1 MKYNVGLE
9 NVKNGLEAV
18 LVYENEK
25 VENAVFNKMNELGLF
40 SGKEGEVVIYR
51 DLEDKEKV
59 ALVGLGKKENISIE
73 KVRRIFYKLAKEMQ
87 AKKEEEIKVYIP
99 KLNDLCTR
107 RTYAAALEGMTHA
120 EYVFDRYKS
129 EKVNNKEITVNFFI
143 DPEKQERVSAYI
155 AKMANTMEGVFFTR
169 DLVNMP
175 SQDLYPETLAKFAK
189 EKLETVGVKVT
200 VLEEEEIEKIGMKAF
215 LSVARGSENRP
226 RFIVMEYLND
236 SDSSEKLALVGK
248 GVTYDTGGY
257 SIKPSE
263 GMKTMFCDMGG
274 AGTVIGTMYAL
285 AKNNIKTNVYG
296 VVAACENSISGNA
309 YKPGDVIG
317 SLAGKSIEV
326 DNTDAEGRLTLA
338 DAVYYSST
346 VLKVDKIIDLATLTG
361 ACLVALNE
369 FYTGSVTNN
378 QELFNEVLEASKKAG
393 EPIWQLPTS
402 DEFRALNN
410 SRVADIKNSGGRL
423 GGTISAGLFIEAFVN
438 KTPWV
443 HLDIAGTA
451 YLSKAYGYLPLGA
464 TGVHVKTLVEMLDKP
479 CGCQLR

>member
-1 MKYNVGLE
+1 MKYNIGLE

-25 VENAVFNKMNELGLF
+25 VDNVVFDKMNKLGLF
-40 SGKEGEVVIYR
+40 SGKESEILIYR

-59 ALVGLGKKENISIE
+59 ALIGLGKKEEITID
-73 KVRRIFYKLAKEMQ
+73 KVRKIFYKLAKEMQ
-87 AKKEEEIKVYIP
+87 VKKEDEIKIYIP
-99 KLNDLCTR
+99 KLNGLCTR
-107 RTYAAALEGMTHA
+107 RTYCAALEGMIHA
-120 EYVFDRYKS
+120 EYRFDKYKS
-129 EKVNNKEITVNFFI
+129 EKVNLKEITVNFFV
-143 DPEKQERVSAYI
+143 DSAKEEKVKKELVKI
-155 AKMANTMEGVFFTR
+155 TNTMEGVFFTR

-175 SQDLYPETLAKFAK
+175 SQDLYPETLANFAK
-189 EKLETVGVKVT
+189 EKLEKLGVKVT
-200 VLEEEEIEKIGMKAF
+200 VLEEDEIEKIGMKAF

-226 RFIVMEYLND
+226 RFIIMEYLNNNE
-236 SDSSEKLALVGK
+236 SSEKIALVGK
-248 GVTYDTGGY
+248 GITYDTGGY
-257 SIKPSE
+257 SIKPSD

-274 AGTVIGTMYAL
+274 AGTVIGTMYSL

-296 VVAACENSISGNA
+296 VVAACENSISGNS

-317 SLAGKSIEV
+317 SLAGKTIEV

-338 DAVYYSST
+338 DAVYYSAE

-361 ACLVALNE
+361 ACLVALSE

-378 QELFNEVLEASKKAG
+378 QALFNEVLEASKKAG

-402 DEFRALNN
+402 DDFRALNN
-410 SRVADIKNSGGRL
+410 SVVADIKNSGGRL
-423 GGTISAGLFIEAFVN
+423 GGTITAGLFIESFVN

-451 YLSKAYGYLPLGA
+451 FLSKANGYLPLGA
-464 TGVHVKTLVEMLDKP
+464 TGVHVKTLVELLDKH
-479 CGCQLR
+479 CGCSN